1 VADGLPAVVRPYARC
16 GYDEDRIRL
25 EKAPA
30 IKKMHCRNMYCLGCE
45 KLQCLRLAEF
55 SPGVDKMLLFDA
67 TQAVVID
74 GTPGRGW
81 DFITDNDTGVLR
93 HHATGHAVVLTEGS
107 NGWLDLKLGDTGPEL
122 TEYSSGNT
130 HADQWDADKRKLL
143 SMLTTSPGAHPL
155 SKWLGS
161 ATNYGNW
168 KLTLADGGLVLLHN
182 SSDGESPENT
192 RCLAAH
198 GYERARSAHH
208 LTEIVAK
215 HAALQGK
222 TAGTNVF
229 GGSTPATVI
238 VNDGGPHCAARR
250 QPQVGP
256 HVCMFCKGRFTTCYG
271 SYGVRNQITG
281 TWRAGTSADL
291 SDHPESPNTQYCTQG
306 CEKAAAEKA
315 AAAKKAAGEK
325 AGVQAPLQDG
335 VTEVGHQQFANDKH
349 QPPITFA
356 TIPSSVTV
364 IRYGAFQ
371 GCRKLT
377 TVSIPSSV
385 KEIGEQA
392 FWSCDSLS
400 SVNIPASVQ
409 KIGKR
414 AFLRCP
420 SLTSIDIPSSVTT
433 IGDEA
438 FSECYALK
446 TATIPS
452 SATLGKDVFPSGT
465 QVTVVSGFDQRAQK
479 AAAEQAA
486 TAKKAADEK
495 AAAEK
500 AAAEKAAAEKAA
512 VEKAAFERAAAAAG
526 AEAAA
531 LRRELEA
538 VRAAAEK
545 TVAEAKAAAEKVAA
559 EAKAAAEK
567 VAAEKAAAEKAAA
580 EKAAARAK
588 SAQPKP
594 TAEPAA
600 EPAAQLQGLQTA
612 LFLLFHQW
620 GLRSDA
626 PAAGSAPPEWR
637 AVRSQLP
644 ESWNAQ
650 EIFAV
655 PGVITEQ
662 MTQTVKSRVLSHF
675 MPEGVQFKDFYPE
688 VVISYASGRRSG
700 RDCEGAGPGMY
711 YAASILGLL
720 HERGV
725 RCFSGLH
732 VPPGTDWEVF
742 MLRLNSR
749 RAQAKVLI
757 VLLTA
762 ALFESKPCLKEI
774 NTAIKRGIP
783 VLPIRF
789 EDKLPGHKDQWA
801 RFTDEDS
808 ELMVYRVQ
816 EHLSKVNS
824 IPHPGTVL
832 TVPDS
837 MNTILGLVDKYLGID
852 RAHVSPGN
860 HGDESYEA

>member
-1 VADGLPAVVRPYARC
+1 
-16 GYDEDRIRL
+16 
-25 EKAPA
+25 
-30 IKKMHCRNMYCLGCE
+30 
-45 KLQCLRLAEF
+45 
-55 SPGVDKMLLFDA
+55 
-67 TQAVVID
+67 
-74 GTPGRGW
+74 
-81 DFITDNDTGVLR
+81 
-93 HHATGHAVVLTEGS
+93 
-107 NGWLDLKLGDTGPEL
+107 
-122 TEYSSGNT
+122 
-130 HADQWDADKRKLL
+130 
-143 SMLTTSPGAHPL
+143 
-155 SKWLGS
+155 
-161 ATNYGNW
+161 
-168 KLTLADGGLVLLHN
+168 
-182 SSDGESPENT
+182 
-192 RCLAAH
+192 
-198 GYERARSAHH
+198 
-208 LTEIVAK
+208 
-215 HAALQGK
+215 
-222 TAGTNVF
+222 
-229 GGSTPATVI
+229 
-238 VNDGGPHCAARR
+238 
-250 QPQVGP
+250 
-256 HVCMFCKGRFTTCYG
+256 MFCKGRFTTCYG

-446 TATIPS
+446 SATIPS

-465 QVTVVSGFDQRAQK
+465 QVTVVSEFDQRAQK

-662 MTQTVKSRVLSHF
+662 MTQTVKSRVLSQF